1 MRGEQQEMNASRGR
15 PPASGERAALAGY
28 VPQYEVAAGLLLRSL
43 TEESLEWLAV
53 LDPEAGRLDDF
64 QLATPGYLDAF
75 QVKWSQAGG
84 QLAWGELRA
93 YLVDLVVDRRR
104 LARQHTDR
112 RVIGH
117 LYSDRVASSS
127 RTVSASSGRRDAT
140 IADAVMH
147 LLQPATTG
155 AFASLEEMPD
165 AWGWLWRDLAGRC
178 GLSERELL
186 GDFALV
192 RIELGRTLP
201 SLAEVPGRDAVS
213 YRRDLDAR
221 GGQRLPARPGADAGA
236 RWTAPRPRPGR
247 LRRGGPHRPAE
258 PAAAATG
265 RPLPAGGAPL
275 DHPCG
280 RAGPR
285 RARAG
290 RRAAAAALPAPA
302 RGAARRGAG
311 GGGKPDRADAP
322 SGHP

>member
-213 YRRDLDAR
+213 YRRDLDELLLALLR
-221 GGQRLPARPGADAGA
+221 VATDPRQLDRLCEIWRQRLE
-236 RWTAPRPRPGR
+236 
-247 LRRGGPHRPAE
+247 LRSAHEFPP
-258 PAAAATG
+258 PAAYQPVHATAEGLAASRQRFTSG
-265 RPLPAGGAPL
+265 YL
-275 DHPCG
+275 
-280 RAGPR
+280 
-285 RARAG
+285 
-290 RRAAAAALPAPA
+290 ALVGSP
-302 RGAARRGAG
+302 GS
-311 GGGKPDRADAP
+311 GK
-322 SGHP
+322 STL

>member
-201 SLAEVPGRDAVS
+201 SLAEVPGRNAWS
-213 YRRDLDAR
+213 CAR
-221 GGQRLPARPGADAGA
+221 HTSSRHPPPTSLFTPP
-236 RWTAPRPRPGR
+236 PRGW
-247 LRRGGPHRPAE
+247 
-258 PAAAATG
+258 
-265 RPLPAGGAPL
+265 
-275 DHPCG
+275 
-280 RAGPR
+280 PR
-285 RARAG
+285 RCSGSPRATW
-290 RRAAAAALPAPA
+290 RWWAAPA
-302 RGAARRGAG
+302 RASRRCLPRSYAAARTWS
-311 GGGKPDRADAP
+311 RATTPTCVDARMSARCARRPAP
-322 SGHP
+322 SCTTWC